1 VTTIPTPWLAFYPD
15 RFVKETQQLRPIE
28 VAAYY
33 RLFESYAQAGSITND
48 DYMLREI
55 VRLDSELTIIHAV
68 TGTKPGYEH
77 WVEFTSG
84 IVQSL
89 LSRFFVQA
97 EDGTYR
103 HEGWDRELSKAQ
115 RLYESRKRG
124 GLNSSLI
131 KNQVQAHDNN
141 QSDER
146 DREVTT

>member
-1 VTTIPTPWLAFYPD
+1 MEILVIL
-15 RFVKETQQLRPIE
+15 
-28 VAAYY
+28 
-33 RLFESYAQAGSITND
+33 LFIVLIILIVSSRNRTLGRIDLLE
-48 DYMLREI
+48 REI